1 MKPVLLRGAFFF
13 AVALLQVSLVQ
24 ILFSEWVIVPPLLL
38 SSVVSWTLFR
48 GFSPSRVWAIWA
60 GIAID
65 SLAFS
70 RLGVS
75 SIEFLCAAA
84 IFGFATG
91 RVLFGYGSMKLL
103 FFGFATWI
111 FAFLFSL
118 GKTLLVLPNFSERI
132 SFFAEFFTRS
142 PGMIFVSLSVS
153 SIGFIGVFFI
163 TVAFERYV
171 ELFDRVPLG
180 KR

>member
-1 MKPVLLRGAFFF
+1 MS
-13 AVALLQVSLVQ
+13 AVSYTHL
-24 ILFSEWVIVPPLLL
+24 
-38 SSVVSWTLFR
+38 
-48 GFSPSRVWAIWA
+48 
-60 GIAID
+60 
-65 SLAFS
+65 
-70 RLGVS
+70 
-75 SIEFLCAAA
+75 AA

-111 FAFLFSL
+111 FALLFSF
-118 GKTLLVLPNFSERI
+118 GKTLLVLPNFSERV
-132 SFFAEFFTRS
+132 SFFVEFFTRS
-142 PGMIFVSLSVS
+142 PAVIFASFSVS